1 MKLIL
6 AVIVCS
12 CSYFY
17 AIGQYCDGTLFNFGA
32 DNPANQTYNME
43 VQNSLT
49 FRIITEEADV
59 TDIENEN
66 IN

>member
-1 MKLIL
+1 MTISFRKH
-6 AVIVCS
+6 
-12 CSYFY
+12 
-17 AIGQYCDGTLFNFGA
+17 DGTLFNFGA
-32 DNPANQTYNME
+32 DNPSNQTYNMA